1 MGEELSMSTVFK
13 LASIARG
20 MLIKLLNKSFPYLYL
35 ELKLPMALHIYFPPD
50 AFAALEENLISRNI
64 YFDPYSIRDADT
76 IIDLGAHA
84 GSFTIYAILYSK
96 PETRI
101 IAVEPSRRNYEL
113 LLNNLKLFENIIRDK
128 KLEILVLRKAVW
140 SQRGRFKFVDTGYSE
155 GGHIDEAQYTREGTF
170 IETITLDELIALS
183 KGRVLVKM
191 DIEGAE
197 LPVLTASKELHKVI
211 KLAMEAHGREVYLV
225 KALRLRGYECKIITY
240 KLNPQL
246 LFKEWLKVTPRIYG
260 FIVAIYRFLALASSI
275 IHPTITIVKAEKAD
289 KSQYPDKARITE
301 AKTE

>member
-1 MGEELSMSTVFK
+1 MSVAFK
-13 LASIARG
+13 LASIARS

-50 AFAALEENLISRNI
+50 AFGALEENLIRNI

-84 GSFTIYAILYSK
+84 GSFTIYALLYSK

-101 IAVEPSRRNYEL
+101 IAVEPSERNYEL
-113 LLNNLKLFENIIRDK
+113 LLANLKLFKDIIKEK

-140 SQRGRFKFVDTGYSE
+140 SQRGRFKFVDTGWSE
-155 GGHIDEAQYTREGTF
+155 GGYIDKAQYNQEGTY

-183 KGRVLVKM
+183 KGRILVKM

-197 LPVLTASKELHKVI
+197 LPVLTASKKLHKVTR
-211 KLAMEAHGREVYLV
+211 LAIEAHGKEVFLI
-225 KALRLRGYECKIITY
+225 KTLRLRGYDCKIIMY
-240 KLNPQL
+240 KLNPQ
-246 LFKEWLKVTPRIYG
+246 LFKEWLKVKPRMYG
-260 FIVAIYRFLALASSI
+260 FIVAIYRFLASNI

-289 KSQYPDKARITE
+289 KLRCAGKARITE
-301 AKTE
+301 VKTE

>member
-1 MGEELSMSTVFK
+1 MGEGLSMSTVFK

-20 MLIKLLNKSFPYLYL
+20 MLNKLLNKSLPYLYL

-50 AFAALEENLISRNI
+50 AFGALEENLFRNI

-84 GSFTIYAILYSK
+84 GSFTIYALLHSK
-96 PETRI
+96 PGTRI
-101 IAVEPSRRNYEL
+101 IAVEPSGRNYEL
-113 LLNNLKLFENIIRDK
+113 LLANLKLFRNIIRER

-140 SQRGRFKFVDTGYSE
+140 SQRGRFKFVDTGWSE
-155 GGHIDEAQYTREGTF
+155 GGYIDEAQYTREGTL

-183 KGRVLVKM
+183 KGRILVKM

-197 LPVLTASKELHKVI
+197 LPVLTASKELNKVI
-211 KLAMEAHGREVYLV
+211 KLAIEAHGKEVFLV
-225 KALRLRGYECKIITY
+225 ETLRLRRYDCKIITY

-246 LFKEWLKVTPRIYG
+246 LKDWMKVKPRIYG
-260 FIVAIYRFLALASSI
+260 FIVAIYRFLASSI
-275 IHPTITIVKAEKAD
+275 IHPTITIIKAEKATRP
-289 KSQYPDKARITE
+289 QGPR
-301 AKTE
+301 